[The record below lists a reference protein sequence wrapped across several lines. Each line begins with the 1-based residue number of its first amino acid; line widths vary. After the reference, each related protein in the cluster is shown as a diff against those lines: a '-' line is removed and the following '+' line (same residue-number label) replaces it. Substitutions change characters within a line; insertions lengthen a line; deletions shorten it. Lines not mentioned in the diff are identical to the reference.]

1 MVALPLSPGLAEK
14 TQLLKLSV
22 PATFMLV
29 ALDEGP
35 GPPIKY
41 QYAELTKLY
50 AVVSQLLRCCDVS
63 TRMQSSINGM
73 FHSLSPPCGC
83 CLFCCPF
90 FLSCSLSLCFI
101 RSLMVPIS
109 LSGSLSVILSRS
121 CFFTLICILR
131 IKRRV
136 QIDINVSHCPLGN
149 PALANPYGDA
159 NLTTPIM
166 PLQQLVSEILFV
178 RTSYVKKII
187 EDCSNSEETVK
198 LLRFSCWENPQFSS
212 TVLSELLWQ
221 VRG

>member
-1 MVALPLSPGLAEK
+1 MVAVSSALLSFS
-14 TQLLKLSV
+14 LLLSISV
-22 PATFMLV
+22 
-29 ALDEGP
+29 
-35 GPPIKY
+35 
-41 QYAELTKLY
+41 
-50 AVVSQLLRCCDVS
+50 
-63 TRMQSSINGM
+63 
-73 FHSLSPPCGC
+73 FHSFSNG
-83 CLFCCPF
+83 
-90 FLSCSLSLCFI
+90 SILSLGFTVCH
-101 RSLMVPIS
+101 S
-109 LSGSLSVILSRS
+109 LSRS